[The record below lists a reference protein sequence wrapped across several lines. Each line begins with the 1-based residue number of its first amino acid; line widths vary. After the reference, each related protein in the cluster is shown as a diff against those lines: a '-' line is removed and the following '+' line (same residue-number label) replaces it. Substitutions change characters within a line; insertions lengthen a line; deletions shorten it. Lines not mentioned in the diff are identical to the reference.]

1 MGDKSS
7 YLLCKEAK
15 KEGSGIAE
23 EKLEALLLA
32 GFDSSAAQDMTQQDW
47 DEIRQ
52 AVRKKA
58 AQRETA

>member
-1 MGDKSS
+1 MGDKSA
-7 YLLCKEAK
+7 YLLCKETK

-23 EKLEALLLA
+23 EKLKALLLA
-32 GFDSSAAQDMTQQDW
+32 GFDSSAAQDMAQQDW
-47 DEIRQ
+47 DEIGP

>member
-1 MGDKSS
+1 MGDKSA
-7 YLLCKEAK
+7 YLLCKETK

>member
-1 MGDKSS
+1 MGDKSA
-7 YLLCKEAK
+7 YLRCKETK
-15 KEGSGIAE
+15 KEESGIAE
-23 EKLEALLLA
+23 KKLEALLLE
-32 GFDSSAAQDMTQQDW
+32 GFDSSSAHDVTQQDW

>member
-1 MGDKSS
+1 MGDKSA
-7 YLLCKEAK
+7 YLLCKETK

-47 DEIRQ
+47 DKIRQ
-52 AVRKKA
+52 AVRKKGAQQKA
-58 AQRETA
+58 A